1 MNRQRQGEVGFT
13 LVETVVAFAVLAIG
27 LASVGAS
34 FALALRTD
42 AQLEAKRD
50 ARELA
55 RSRLE
60 AAGITEKLSIGRRS
74 GREGEWR
81 WVETIRAVRLAVEPA
96 PANAGGAEAPQQGY
110 WVEVVVEAAGGQVAR
125 LAALKI
131 PSRGLP

>member
-1 MNRQRQGEVGFT
+1 MNRQRQLGFT
-13 LVETVVAFAVLAIG
+13 LVEAIVAFAVLALG
-27 LASVGAS
+27 LASVGVA
-34 FALALRTD
+34 FALAMRTD

-60 AAGITEKLSIGRRS
+60 AAGITEKLSIGRRT
-74 GREGEWR
+74 GREGDWR

-96 PANAGGAEAPQQGY
+96 PDGRAQAPQQGY

-131 PSRGLP
+131 RRRELP

>member
-1 MNRQRQGEVGFT
+1 MNRQRQLGFT

-27 LASVGAS
+27 LASVAAS
-34 FALALRTD
+34 FALAMRTD
-42 AQLEAKRD
+42 ARLEAKRD

-60 AAGITEKLSIGRRS
+60 AAGITEKLSIGRRT

-96 PANAGGAEAPQQGY
+96 PANGGRAEAPQQGY

-131 PSRGLP
+131 RGRELP

>member
-1 MNRQRQGEVGFT
+1 MIRQRQLGFT
-13 LVETVVAFAVLAIG
+13 LVEAVVAFAVLAIG
-27 LASVGAS
+27 LASVGVS
-34 FALALRTD
+34 FALATRTD

-60 AAGITEKLSIGRRS
+60 AAGITEKLSVGRRT

-81 WVETIRAVRLAVEPA
+81 WVETIRAVRLAVGPA
-96 PANAGGAEAPQQGY
+96 PANDGRAEAPQRGY
-110 WVEVVVEAAGGQVAR
+110 WVEVVVEATGGQVAR

-131 PSRGLP
+131 QGRELP

>member
-1 MNRQRQGEVGFT
+1 MNRRRQLGFT

-34 FALALRTD
+34 FALAMRTD

-50 ARELA
+50 AREFA

-60 AAGITEKLSIGRRS
+60 AAGITAKLSIGRRA
-74 GREGEWR
+74 GREGGWR
-81 WVETIRAVRLAVEPA
+81 WVETIRPVRLAIEPV
-96 PANAGGAEAPQQGY
+96 PVNAGRAEHPQQGY
-110 WVEVVVEAAGGQVAR
+110 WVEVAVEGPGGQVAR

-131 PSRGLP
+131 QSRE

>member
-1 MNRQRQGEVGFT
+1 MNRQRQLGFT
-13 LVETVVAFAVLAIG
+13 LVETIVAFAVLAIG

-34 FALALRTD
+34 FALAMRTD
-42 AQLEAKRD
+42 AQLEAKRA
-50 ARELA
+50 AREFA

-60 AAGITEKLSIGRRS
+60 AAGITEKLSIGRRT

-81 WVETIRAVRLAVEPA
+81 WVETIRAVRPAVEPA
-96 PANAGGAEAPQQGY
+96 PANAGAAEAPQQGY

-131 PSRGLP
+131 RDRELP

>member
-1 MNRQRQGEVGFT
+1 MNKQRQLGFT

-34 FALALRTD
+34 FALAMRTD
-42 AQLEAKRD
+42 AQLEAKRA
-50 ARELA
+50 AREFA

-60 AAGITEKLSIGRRS
+60 AAGITEKLSIGRRT

-96 PANAGGAEAPQQGY
+96 PANAGRTETPQQGY

-131 PSRGLP
+131 RDRELP

>member
-1 MNRQRQGEVGFT
+1 MNRQRQLGFT

-34 FALALRTD
+34 FAVAMRTD

-50 ARELA
+50 AREFA

-60 AAGITEKLSIGRRS
+60 AAGVTEELSIGRRT

-81 WVETIRAVRLAVEPA
+81 WVQTIRAVRLAVVEPT
-96 PANAGGAEAPQQGY
+96 PANAGRTQAPQQGY
-110 WVEVVVEAAGGQVAR
+110 WVEVAVEAASGQVAR
-125 LAALKI
+125 LAALKVRAREW
-131 PSRGLP
+131 P